1 MFVVCLVMGQVNKP
15 AARSS
20 DESVDVCPLR
30 STTTVP
36 EPTSNMALVPEPT
49 SNMPLVPEPIEP
61 LQNMSIPAAAVKSTI
76 ASDELGGLFVDIIII
91 IIMKIFG
98 SQTITST
105 VMLSVTAF
113 V

>member
-15 AARSS
+15 AERSS

-36 EPTSNMALVPEPT
+36 EPTSNMA
-49 SNMPLVPEPIEP
+49 LVPEPIEP